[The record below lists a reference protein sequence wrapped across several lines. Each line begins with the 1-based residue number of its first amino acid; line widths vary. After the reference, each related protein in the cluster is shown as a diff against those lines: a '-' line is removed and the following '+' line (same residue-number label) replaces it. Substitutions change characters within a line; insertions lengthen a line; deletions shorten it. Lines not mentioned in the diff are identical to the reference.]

1 MSTLP
6 TFSYNAE
13 ETANILAQS
22 KLSSDFLS
30 IPPREIRDLITL
42 TVEHLQRALSNN
54 SEKIKSIE
62 AQLSTTGTPE
72 ELTSLKTEIQDRI
85 NRHKRDIET
94 IKRNKF
100 ARDAEDYRNNRVY
113 RWQDSSWRINTRGTQ
128 PISSDVSTSG
138 SDHEQGSS
146 STILPPSFL
155 GPRRYPRRKPDGDR
169 DPRRNQE
176 LNRITR
182 SKDSFFSFKEDVVRG
197 TLFYPPNL
205 LVEERHSLRNL
216 QDDKSIIIKPADK
229 GGALVIMDK
238 NMYISEIMRQL
249 SDASIYKVLDR
260 DPSHRIHQ
268 DIEVILLFYTLPK
281 IHKNLENPPGRP
293 IVASTDS
300 LLSPL
305 ARYLEKILTPLIK
318 GSKSF
323 LLDTGS
329 FLHLIREIH
338 QVPSEAL
345 LVTLDVRDLYTSI
358 PHTDGV
364 DSARRLLEGAEMDPE
379 QVRGTA
385 MGSHAAPPYA
395 NAYMIDFEESVIYKN
410 SLFQDHIYIDDVF
423 CIWHGSPESLDNFFA
438 ILNVSWPGFEFTI
451 NTSQDKI
458 NFLDTLV
465 IKDKDGRLSTDLYFK
480 DTDRNSLLHF
490 DSLHPPS
497 TKRSIPRAQYQRVQR
512 IVSNTETRESRI
524 EGMTRKFQA
533 RGYPLALLENSR
545 TVSNTPRRD
554 NTRRIPFVH
563 GFHPSVYILHKA
575 IRKHWPLL
583 STAHPDVPEFKQP
596 FLPCF
601 KRAPNLRDTL
611 VKADIGTSTVT
622 RQLFLNTPRK
632 GTFPCLHCAQC
643 NNVLK
648 GDTITHPR
656 SGKEYKIHGFF
667 TCNSSYV
674 VYVLKCPCG
683 LLYVGETSQSIRDR
697 VSKHKSTIRCN
708 NLLLPIPHHFAAAG
722 HNISQLKFLILEQ
735 FYTCNQGKHRVTK
748 PGPALSYPMFTL
760 VTRGPRH
767 RWSLE
772 SCLCDSSP
780 ATTLRFTYDHGQVIS
795 LVVIVAN
802 IPKQFEAR
810 QAASLVSQSMTT
822 TNRRK

>member
-1 MSTLP
+1 M
-6 TFSYNAE
+6 
-13 ETANILAQS
+13 QR
-22 KLSSDFLS
+22 KLQISSLS
-30 IPPREIRDLITL
+30 LNCPVISSLYPPREIRGRDLERELRSLVNLELHCATLTEYLRVQRIPRGLRVPLRPTLFRDSPEFCVKFEHILNKCSLDLITL

-100 ARDAEDYRNNRVY
+100 ARDAEDYRNNRAHVV
-113 RWQDSSWRINTRGTQ
+113 T
-128 PISSDVSTSG
+128 P
-138 SDHEQGSS
+138 E
-146 STILPPSFL
+146 
-155 GPRRYPRRKPDGDR
+155 RKPDGDR

-249 SDASIYKVLDR
+249 SDASIYKG
-260 DPSHRIHQ
+260 SITHRIHQ
-268 DIEVILLFYTLPK
+268 DIEVILRKYTNLGVLDQKTCEFSDESQPPPPITPVFYTLPK

-395 NAYMIDFEESVIYKN
+395 NAYMIDFSRKASFIKIPSSGSCDPLEKIHRRCVFASGMGLLNLLII
-410 SLFQDHIYIDDVF
+410 SLPSSM
-423 CIWHGSPESLDNFFA
+423 SP
-438 ILNVSWPGFEFTI
+438 WPGFEF
-451 NTSQDKI
+451 
-458 NFLDTLV
+458 L
-465 IKDKDGRLSTDLYFK
+465 LSTQ
-480 DTDRNSLLHF
+480 TVNSLLHF

-545 TVSNTPRRD
+545 TVSNTPPGETTRD
-554 NTRRIPFVH
+554 VSH
-563 GFHPSVYILHKA
+563 LYMGFIQ
-575 IRKHWPLL
+575 
-583 STAHPDVPEFKQP
+583 FKQP

-601 KRAPNLRDTL
+601 KKKRAPNLRDTL

-722 HNISQLKFLILEQ
+722 HNISQLKFSD
-735 FYTCNQGKHRVTK
+735 FRTATD
-748 PGPALSYPMFTL
+748 
-760 VTRGPRH
+760 
-767 RWSLE
+767 E
-772 SCLCDSSP
+772 SPKGLKRFLC
-780 ATTLRFTYDHGQVIS
+780 Y
-795 LVVIVAN
+795 
-802 IPKQFEAR
+802 
-810 QAASLVSQSMTT
+810 
-822 TNRRK
+822 

>member
-30 IPPREIRDLITL
+30 IPPREIRAVFFGSNHADSGTSPAS
-42 TVEHLQRALSNN
+42 HLHN

-205 LVEERHSLRNL
+205 SVEERHSLRNL

-229 GGALVIMDK
+229 
-238 NMYISEIMRQL
+238 
-249 SDASIYKVLDR
+249 
-260 DPSHRIHQ
+260 
-268 DIEVILLFYTLPK
+268 
-281 IHKNLENPPGRP
+281 
-293 IVASTDS
+293 
-300 LLSPL
+300 
-305 ARYLEKILTPLIK
+305 
-318 GSKSF
+318 
-323 LLDTGS
+323 GS

-410 SLFQDHIYIDDVF
+410 SLFQDHVILWKRYIDDVF

-533 RGYPLALLENSR
+533 RGYPFALLENSR
-545 TVSNTPRRD
+545 TVSNTPKRD
-554 NTRRIPFVH
+554 NMRRIPFVH
-563 GFHPSVYILHKA
+563 GFIRPYIFY
-575 IRKHWPLL
+575 IRPYVNIGHYSL
-583 STAHPDVPEFKQP
+583 TAHPDVPEFKQP

-601 KRAPNLRDTL
+601 KRAPNLCDTL

-656 SGKEYKIHGFF
+656 SGK
-667 TCNSSYV
+667 
-674 VYVLKCPCG
+674 
-683 LLYVGETSQSIRDR
+683 
-697 VSKHKSTIRCN
+697 
-708 NLLLPIPHHFAAAG
+708 
-722 HNISQLKFLILEQ
+722 
-735 FYTCNQGKHRVTK
+735 
-748 PGPALSYPMFTL
+748 
-760 VTRGPRH
+760 
-767 RWSLE
+767 
-772 SCLCDSSP
+772 
-780 ATTLRFTYDHGQVIS
+780 
-795 LVVIVAN
+795 
-802 IPKQFEAR
+802 
-810 QAASLVSQSMTT
+810 
-822 TNRRK
+822 